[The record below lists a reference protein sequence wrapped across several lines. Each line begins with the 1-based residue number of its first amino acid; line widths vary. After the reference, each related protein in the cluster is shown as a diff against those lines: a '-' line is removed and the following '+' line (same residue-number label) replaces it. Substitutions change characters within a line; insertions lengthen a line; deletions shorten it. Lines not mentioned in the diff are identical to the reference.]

1 MKIGVLSDSHGYVD
15 RVALAVEKFF
25 YDAEVIAHAGDV
37 LYHGPNNP
45 NYKGDD
51 YNPKA
56 LANLINASKIPFV
69 IARGNGDSEVD
80 QLVLEVPVLSSY
92 SQIYAGGKRIVI
104 NHGHMLP
111 TDADKDKMA
120 AHLHA
125 DIFITGHIHTTVLEK
140 RGDTVFLNPG
150 TVSPYL
156 SNRADKKTSVATITD
171 DKIQI
176 FDLDSGEVL
185 MSLDF

>member
-15 RVALAVEKFF
+15 RVALAMEKFF
-25 YDAEVIAHAGDV
+25 YDAEVILHAGDV

-80 QLVLEVPVLSSY
+80 QLVLEVPVLSE
-92 SQIYAGGKRIVI
+92 YAHAFANGKRIVV
-104 NHGHMLP
+104 NHGHKLP
-111 TDADKDKMA
+111 TNDEKDKIA
-120 AHLHA
+120 KQFRA
-125 DIFITGHIHTTVLEK
+125 DIFITGHIHTTILEK
-140 RGDTVFLNPG
+140 RGDTIFLNPG

-156 SNRADKKTSVATITD
+156 SNRADKKTSVSVID
-171 DKIQI
+171 EEKIQI

-185 MSLDF
+185 MACKI